1 VVFKKNDVTN
11 MPAITK
17 QTTVHSGG
25 VRCWYLSA
33 ACGGSRVNITVTV
46 TRIIHVVSLIINIVV
61 VIVVVVIVLTCTAAA
76 GAPTLFHLYHC
87 HSNTATANTPQL
99 GSRLPLRQGYVT

>member
-1 VVFKKNDVTN
+1 
-11 MPAITK
+11 MPAITM

-61 VIVVVVIVLTCTAAA
+61 VIVVIVLTCTAAA

-99 GSRLPLRQGYVT
+99 GGRLLLRQGYVT